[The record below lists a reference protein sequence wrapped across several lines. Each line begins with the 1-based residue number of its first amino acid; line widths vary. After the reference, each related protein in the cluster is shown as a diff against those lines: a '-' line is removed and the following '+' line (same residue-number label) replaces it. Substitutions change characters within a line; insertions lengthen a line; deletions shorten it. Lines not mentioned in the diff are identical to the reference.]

1 MRLPEGGRS
10 GVQEETADDGLDA
23 DVDFFVGAVLVDRAA
38 ADAREEPRDDVR
50 DDAAV
55 LDVGLVPAAH
65 HDDGRL
71 LLLGRHHLAAAAA
84 LLGHAV
90 LAFGAVSALL
100 GGLPVLAFLGGLA
113 VGTLLGRGLLLH
125 HHLLILLHHH
135 HLHRVVGGG
144 GWGCHLGFVGS
155 GSLQRLR
162 LQLRNHVESER
173 LGAQKAGGG
182 ALERTC

>member
-10 GVQEETADDGLDA
+10 GAQEETADDGLDA
-23 DVDFFVGAVLVDRAA
+23 NVDFFVGAVLVDRAA
-38 ADAREEPRDDVR
+38 ADARKEPRDDVR

-55 LDVGLVPAAH
+55 LDVGLVAAAH

-71 LLLGRHHLAAAAA
+71 GLGCHHPSAAAA

-113 VGTLLGRGLLLH
+113 VG
-125 HHLLILLHHH
+125 
-135 HLHRVVGGG
+135 
-144 GWGCHLGFVGS
+144 
-155 GSLQRLR
+155 
-162 LQLRNHVESER
+162 
-173 LGAQKAGGG
+173 
-182 ALERTC
+182 AL